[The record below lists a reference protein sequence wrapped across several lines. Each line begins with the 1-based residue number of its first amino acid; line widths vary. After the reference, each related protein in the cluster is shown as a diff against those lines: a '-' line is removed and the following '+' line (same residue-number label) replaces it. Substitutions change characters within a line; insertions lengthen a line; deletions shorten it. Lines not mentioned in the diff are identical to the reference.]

1 MSETVKTVLFVTGK
15 LAAPAL
21 EAVLSNTSWDFKPEI
36 AVMKITVA
44 ALMTT
49 PWIAKHLR
57 PPPCDLILIPGL
69 CEGDPQ
75 VITDAVGIP
84 AEKGPKDLKDIPE
97 YFGRRA
103 TQQDYGAYDIRILAE
118 ITNAPKLSVEEA
130 LAQAEYYRASGADII
145 DVGCTPGL
153 PFPELETLVRELR
166 DREMRVSID
175 TFDPGEI
182 RRAVAAGAELV
193 LSVNRS
199 NLEVARDLPATV
211 VVVPDFEGDLL
222 ETLQRNVETLQRWG
236 VRYIIDPITD
246 PVGFGFASSLHRY
259 FVVRQRHPEAEILLG
274 TLHVT
279 ELLEADTT
287 GLNALLVGFC
297 QELGIRYILTTEVIP
312 WARGCV
318 REIDIARRMMHYA
331 VRRGMFPKHLDSRL
345 VTTKDPKITAYTEG
359 ELRAL
364 QAQITDPNFRIYTDG
379 ETIYVFNAERFVKGT
394 DIQQIFGQ
402 LGVEEANHAFYL
414 GKELQKAKIAIQLGK
429 TYRQEGQLS
438 WGYLTP
444 PEDERKEHVKLTQ
457 PFTARTKGPDR

>member
-1 MSETVKTVLFVTGK
+1 MRKVLFVTGK

-21 EAVLSNTSWDFKPEI
+21 EAVLSNTQWDFEPEI

-49 PWIAKHLR
+49 PWIAKQLR

-75 VITDAVGIP
+75 VISEALGIP
-84 AEKGPKDLKDIPE
+84 AQKGPKDLKDIPE

-103 TQQDYGAYDIRILAE
+103 IQEDYGAYDIQILAE
-118 ITNAPKLSVEEA
+118 INNAPKLSVDEII
-130 LAQAEYYRASGADII
+130 AQAEYYRASGADVI

-153 PFPELETLVRELR
+153 PFPELETVVRELR
-166 DREMRVSID
+166 DRGIRVSID
-175 TFDPGEI
+175 TFDPDEI
-182 RRAVAAGAELV
+182 RRAVSAGAELV
-193 LSVNRS
+193 LNVNRS
-199 NLEVARDLPATV
+199 NLEVAKDLPATV
-211 VVVPDFEGDLL
+211 VVIPDFGEGL
-222 ETLQRNVETLQRWG
+222 ESLERNIETLQRWTA
-236 VRYIIDPITD
+236 RYIIDPITD
-246 PVGFGFASSLHRY
+246 PVGFGLASSLYRY
-259 FVVRQRHPEAEILLG
+259 YVVRQRHPESEILMG
-274 TLHVT
+274 MSNVT

-287 GLNALLVGFC
+287 GVNALLIGFC
-297 QELGIRYILTTEVIP
+297 QELGIRYVLTTEVTP

-331 VRRGMFPKHLDSRL
+331 IRHQTLPKHLDSRL
-345 VTTKDPKITAYTEG
+345 VTTKDPKITVYTEA

-394 DIQQIFGQ
+394 DIQEIFGQ
-402 LGVEEANHAFYL
+402 LGVDEATHAFYL
-414 GKELQKAKIAIQLGK
+414 GKELQKAKLAIQLGK

-444 PEDERKEHVKLTQ
+444 PEDERKEHVKLTK
-457 PFTARTKGPDR
+457 TLAARTKKV

>member
-1 MSETVKTVLFVTGK
+1 MRKVLFVTGK

-21 EAVLSNTSWDFKPEI
+21 EAVLSNTQWDFEPEI

-49 PWIAKHLR
+49 PWIAKQLR

-69 CEGDPQ
+69 CQGDPQ
-75 VITDAVGIP
+75 VISEALGIP
-84 AEKGPKDLKDIPE
+84 AQKGPKDLKDIPE

-103 TQQDYGAYDIRILAE
+103 IQEDYGAYDIQILAE
-118 ITNAPKLSVEEA
+118 INNAPKLSVDEII
-130 LAQAEYYRASGADII
+130 AQAEYYRASGADVI

-153 PFPELETLVRELR
+153 PFPELETVVRELR
-166 DREMRVSID
+166 DRGIRVSID
-175 TFDPGEI
+175 TFDPDEI
-182 RRAVAAGAELV
+182 RRAVSAGAELV
-193 LSVNRS
+193 LNVNRS
-199 NLEVARDLPATV
+199 NLEVAKDLPATV
-211 VVVPDFEGDLL
+211 VVIPDFGEGL
-222 ETLQRNVETLQRWG
+222 ESLERNIETLQRWG
-236 VRYIIDPITD
+236 ARYIIDPITD
-246 PVGFGFASSLHRY
+246 PVGFGLASSLYRY
-259 FVVRQRHPEAEILLG
+259 YVVRQRHPESEILMG
-274 TLHVT
+274 MSNVT

-287 GLNALLVGFC
+287 GVNALLIGFC
-297 QELGIRYILTTEVIP
+297 QELGIRYVLTTEVIP

-331 VRRGMFPKHLDSRL
+331 IRHQTLPKHLDSRL
-345 VTTKDPKITAYTEG
+345 VTTKDPKITVYTEA

-394 DIQQIFGQ
+394 DIQEIFGQ
-402 LGVEEANHAFYL
+402 LGVDEATHAFYL
-414 GKELQKAKIAIQLGK
+414 GKELQKAKLAIQLGK

-444 PEDERKEHVKLTQ
+444 PEDERKEHVKLTK
-457 PFTARTKGPDR
+457 TLAARTKKV

>member
-1 MSETVKTVLFVTGK
+1 VPEGPMRKVLFVTGK

-21 EAVLSNTSWDFKPEI
+21 EAVLSNTQWDFEPEI

-49 PWIAKHLR
+49 PWIAKQLR

-75 VITDAVGIP
+75 VISEALGIP
-84 AEKGPKDLKDIPE
+84 AQKGPKDLKDIPE

-103 TQQDYGAYDIRILAE
+103 IQEDYGAYDIQILAE
-118 ITNAPKLSVEEA
+118 INNAPKLSVDEII
-130 LAQAEYYRASGADII
+130 AQAEYYRASGADVI

-153 PFPELETLVRELR
+153 PFPELETVVRELR
-166 DREMRVSID
+166 DRGIRVSID
-175 TFDPGEI
+175 TFDPDEI
-182 RRAVAAGAELV
+182 RRAVSAGAELV
-193 LSVNRS
+193 LNVNRS
-199 NLEVARDLPATV
+199 NLEVAKDLPATV
-211 VVVPDFEGDLL
+211 VVIPDFGEGL
-222 ETLQRNVETLQRWG
+222 ESLERNIETLQRWTA
-236 VRYIIDPITD
+236 RYIIDPITD
-246 PVGFGFASSLHRY
+246 PVGFGLASSLYRY
-259 FVVRQRHPEAEILLG
+259 YVVRQRHPESEILMG
-274 TLHVT
+274 MSNVT

-287 GLNALLVGFC
+287 GVNALLIGFC
-297 QELGIRYILTTEVIP
+297 QELGIRYVLTTEVTP

-331 VRRGMFPKHLDSRL
+331 IRHQTLPKHLDSRL
-345 VTTKDPKITAYTEG
+345 VTTKDPKITVYTEA

-394 DIQQIFGQ
+394 DIQEIFGQ
-402 LGVEEANHAFYL
+402 LGVDEATHAFYL
-414 GKELQKAKIAIQLGK
+414 GKELQKAKLAIQLGK

-444 PEDERKEHVKLTQ
+444 PEDERKEHVKLTK
-457 PFTARTKGPDR
+457 TLAARTKKV